1 MQTNTSEF
9 TNLTAFARA
18 VAEHM
23 KDSLGGR
30 ATDRRLL
37 NSMKPPSTAALR
49 SIASRRGSCAIA
61 SVGCASINAGVST
74 LRTLMNGSTATES
87 RSPRRRRHEPEACDQ
102 ANQGTVWPFSWEA
115 SLLLADELL
124 ERMASDAGNDLAKNL
139 AEPILNDC
147 SPNGNG
153 SMSER
158 NYRPTG
164 HQAPA
169 ALLHI
174 SRLTTTAWCS

>member
-1 MQTNTSEF
+1 
-9 TNLTAFARA
+9 
-18 VAEHM
+18 
-23 KDSLGGR
+23 
-30 ATDRRLL
+30 
-37 NSMKPPSTAALR
+37 MKPPSTAALR

-174 SRLTTTAWCS
+174 SRLDASQIRVRCATRPALIALRHLQYMGNRQWQDQQQIHQTTTAWCS